1 MSFTATI
8 DAEISSFVKNISK
21 AQARMDAFAEEVGK
35 QVAEIGRTMQ
45 SIGGAL
51 SIGVTAPLTA
61 LGAASLKAFGDVES
75 LKNGLI
81 ALTGSADEA
90 GRQMARL
97 TKLTDIPG
105 LSLEA
110 LTKGSINLQTI
121 GFSAEKAEKAMAGL
135 GNAIALVGG
144 GQQDFEGAL
153 YGLQQLANTEFPLG
167 EDLNI
172 LKERLPQITPLLRDT
187 FGTARTEELQKL
199 KVTSAQVVDTIIAG
213 LDKLPKAAVGFN
225 GALSQIRNTITVA
238 LADIGETINKTFDVT
253 GALQSLKSSLQS
265 ATEWFKNLS
274 PEARKAIVVIG
285 GLAAAIGP
293 LLVAIGGLLQLAP
306 LVGTAFAVITG
317 PVGAAVAAVGLAVAG
332 IIKYWD
338 EIKDYFTTGQGGK
351 FWDSIKNAA
360 TSLWNSLKSIFGTIR
375 SFVIDIWDRIGDNVV
390 STVQSAF
397 GTVLSVVNYV
407 VTNIT
412 NILNIFA
419 ALLKGDWRGVL
430 NGFGQLFKDIFK
442 GIVSIVTGA
451 VQTMTNA
458 LASFFNLI
466 GATGIASGLE
476 NLSNYLDR
484 FTVSGSGAAKA
495 TTLVADALPKL
506 SSKSNEAI
514 KPVGSLGDAVNKTA
528 SEISNLKLQL
538 EGTLMSEW
546 GRQLF
551 EINNKYDAIVKKY
564 GGNKDILNLASQA
577 RQAELFR
584 TKISQITE
592 EIGKSQKQN
601 KDGIIPNMEFTIP
614 DMLSGLEKKI
624 DINASRFKNL
634 LAKLKTP
641 FEETSNAISDIM
653 GNGLVSVISNSM
665 SALGEA
671 LATGG
676 NILGAIGKSL
686 IGTLGGLAKQIGEQ
700 MIAFGTAGL
709 ALKFMVSN
717 PFLAIAAGAAL
728 VALGSFAQSSVSKTL
743 ETGTKGGY
751 FGYQSQ
757 DYSSFRGAYYNND
770 RTQTVDFRIKGND
783 LLGSLNINNNRN
795 NRLS

>member
-8 DAEISSFVKNISK
+8 DAEISSFVKNINK
-21 AQARMDAFAEEVGK
+21 AQARMDAFAAEVGK

-172 LKERLPQITPLLRDT
+172 LKERLPQITPLLRDA

-238 LADIGETINKTFDVT
+238 IADIGETINNTFDVT

-306 LVGTAFAVITG
+306 LVGTAFAVLTG
-317 PVGAAVAAVGLAVAG
+317 PIGLAVAAVGLAVAG

-338 EIKDYFTTGQGGK
+338 EIKVYFTSGPGGK

-360 TSLWNSLKSIFGTIR
+360 NSLWQSLKSIFEVIS
-375 SFVIDIWDRIGDNVV
+375 SFVVAIWGRIGNNVV

-397 GTVLSVVNYV
+397 GTVLNVINYV

-419 ALLKGDWRGVL
+419 SILKRDWTGVLKG
-430 NGFGQLFKDIFK
+430 FQQLFKDIFF
-442 GIVSIVTGA
+442 GIVSIVAGA
-451 VQTMTNA
+451 VKTMSNA
-458 LASFFNLI
+458 LASFFSLI
-466 GATGIASGLE
+466 GAKGIAGGLE
-476 NLSNYLDR
+476 SLSSYLDR
-484 FTVSGSGAAKA
+484 FANSGQKA
-495 TTLVADALPKL
+495 TVQAWALDVALPSVSKKAESAKKPIQELGNATAQL
-506 SSKSNEAI
+506 SDE
-514 KPVGSLGDAVNKTA
+514 LG
-528 SEISNLKLQL
+528 NLKLQL

-551 EINNKYDAIVKKY
+551 DINNKYDAIVKKY
-564 GGNKDILNLASQA
+564 GGNKDILGLAEQA
-577 RQAELFR
+577 RNAELLR
-584 TKISQITE
+584 TKMGQILE
-592 EIGKSQKQN
+592 EWQPAKLN
-601 KDGIIPNMEFTIP
+601 TDGVNPSMEFTIP
-614 DMLSGLEKKI
+614 NIQTGQLDKSLGDLKAKVKRTSEDVAME
-624 DINASRFKNL
+624 INAGIEKILN
-634 LAKLKTP
+634 T
-641 FEETSNAISDIM
+641 ETAAAAINDFS
-653 GNGLVSVISNSM
+653 
-665 SALGEA
+665 SAVGEA
-671 LATGG
+671 LASGG
-676 NILGAIGKSL
+676 
-686 IGTLGGLAKQIGEQ
+686 T
-700 MIAFGTAGL
+700 F
-709 ALKFMVSN
+709 
-717 PFLAIAAGAAL
+717 
-728 VALGSFAQSSVSKTL
+728 
-743 ETGTKGGY
+743 
-751 FGYQSQ
+751 
-757 DYSSFRGAYYNND
+757 
-770 RTQTVDFRIKGND
+770 
-783 LLGSLNINNNRN
+783 
-795 NRLS
+795 